1 MITDDDALELHESHR
16 GKIGILVK
24 TPISDRKSLSLAY
37 TPGVAAV
44 SRAIVQD
51 KANVWKYTNR
61 GNLVAIVTD
70 GTAVLGLGDIGPEAA
85 LPVMEGKAVLMKEFA
100 DVDAVPIC
108 LNTKEPDEIVKV
120 VAAIAPSFG
129 VINLEDISAPRCF
142 EVENKLKQIL
152 DIPVFHDDQH
162 GTAIVVLAALTNA
175 LKVVNKSML
184 SVRIVICGAGAAG
197 IAIAKLLLKR
207 GAQNLVLVNRKGII
221 NKTRRDMNWA
231 QQEIAQVTNPE
242 NLSGGL
248 TEALKDSDVFI
259 GVSAPNIAT
268 KEMIKS
274 MKSDAIVFAMAN
286 PVPEIMPEMAK
297 KGGAVI
303 IATGRSDYPNQ
314 VNNVLAFPGVMRG
327 LLDSHAIQVT
337 EEMKLAA
344 ADALANY
351 VTEPDT
357 GHIIPDVLDKKVS
370 PIVAEAVKKY
380 FSIFKIVNR

>member
-1 MITDDDALELHESHR
+1 MITDDDALELHERHR
-16 GKIGILVK
+16 GKIGTLVK
-24 TPISDRKSLSLAY
+24 TPISDRTSLSLAY

-44 SRAIVQD
+44 SLAIV
-51 KANVWKYTNR
+51 KNKENVWKYTDR

-120 VAAIAPSFG
+120 VTAIAPSFG
-129 VINLEDISAPRCF
+129 AINLEDISAPRCF

-152 DIPVFHDDQH
+152 NIPVFHDDQH

-184 SVRIVICGAGAAG
+184 SVRIVICRAGAAG